1 MNECKKRL
9 LVGPDTISSN
19 FDLMFEIVFRV
30 PLLVRLTRC
39 RKSRETQQRFQRS
52 IERNHKMTAT
62 LLLVTPK
69 MEKYSCKL
77 DGGYPYIKIF
87 VTNLLGKL

>member
-1 MNECKKRL
+1 MQKKEIF
-9 LVGPDTISSN
+9 GPDTISSN
-19 FDLMFEIVFRV
+19 FDLMFETVFRV

-69 MEKYSCKL
+69 MEKQSYKL
-77 DGGYPYIKIF
+77 DGGYRY
-87 VTNLLGKL
+87 L

>member
-1 MNECKKRL
+1 M
-9 LVGPDTISSN
+9 V
-19 FDLMFEIVFRV
+19 EIVFRV

-39 RKSRETQQRFQRS
+39 RKSRETQQRFQRA

-69 MEKYSCKL
+69 VEKQNCKL
-77 DGGYPYIKIF
+77 DGGYLYIKLFIICDKSLWKIF
-87 VTNLLGKL
+87 MLGRFSAKIDNYLKTDQ